1 MINKINGY
9 NVNFSADRQNVPA
22 GLHDSF
28 PMSYR
33 PALPTL
39 SSDKKKEEQH
49 IGKRIVKIA
58 LLTSLCVFIGLK
70 GSSKKIR
77 SKFDQ
82 ANKNFA
88 DLHVGNDV
96 KRGVKFHASKWL
108 RKITEGSKAIFNLA
122 PLKDVLLA
130 KWMEKSKFTKTL
142 AQNITDIFEK
152 ISFNTVKKS
161 YWETH
166 GKLDDFFAVCAE
178 TNKKPEILKAQAHE
192 KVNDIISTIRTTFS
206 EGFCET
212 ARRERLDK
220 IKKEFDGCDSNGN
233 KIEDSLRD
241 KVWKEMYLDFKNYAK
256 KKIYKSF
263 ISESLTSKTKIRH
276 AMEVNKITY
285 VISNS
290 LRTMCEDC
298 FNLLKHMDTFI
309 DTDDKPTRDVIKE
322 LATKLNKYKEHIQKT
337 ETDGQEILLDGKVIE
352 HLKQINETCRNN
364 NKYDQATLGMISDEI
379 DVLVERLSNHK
390 RGGVN
395 QILHIYKGILGEKN
409 PEFLKI
415 LKVAYDATGSL
426 EKSVD
431 LETDKMFDKVRD
443 LKIGS
448 APKDTLALL
457 IPLGAVGYGINKADT
472 TDQKISAGIKY
483 GVPVM
488 GAIAI
493 TTYCTIGLLSAGPSL
508 LIGLLSGLALNQI
521 GSEVDNFRKNH
532 NDKNR

>member
-1 MINKINGY
+1 MINKTQGY
-9 NVNFSADRQNVPA
+9 CLNFSANRQNVPA
-22 GLHDSF
+22 SLHDSF

-33 PALPTL
+33 PALPML
-39 SSDKKKEEQH
+39 SYDKKKEEQH

-88 DLHVGNDV
+88 DLNFNNAENSPL
-96 KRGVKFHASKWL
+96 KFYASKFL
-108 RKITEGSKAIFNLA
+108 RKMTEGSKAIFNLA

-130 KWMEKSKFTKTL
+130 KWMEKSKFTSNL
-142 AQNITDIFEK
+142 AQNIADAFEK
-152 ISFNTVKKS
+152 ISFRTVKKS

-166 GKLDDFFAVCAE
+166 GKLDDFFAICAE
-178 TNKKPEILKAQAHE
+178 TNKNQKVSKAHAD
-192 KVNDIISTIRTTFS
+192 KINGIISTIRTTFS

-212 ARRERLDK
+212 ARRERLSK
-220 IKKEFDGCDSNGN
+220 IKQELDGFDAKGN
-233 KIEDSLRD
+233 KVEDSLRD

-256 KKIYKSF
+256 TKIYKSF
-263 ISESLTSKTKIRH
+263 ISESLTSKTKIKH

-309 DTDDKPTRDVIKE
+309 DADDKGTRDFMKE
-322 LATKLNKYKEHIQKT
+322 LAIKLNAYKKHIRDT
-337 ETDGQEILLDGKVIE
+337 EGDGHEILLDGKVIE
-352 HLKQINETCRNN
+352 HLRQINEKCRKN
-364 NKYDQATLGMISDEI
+364 NKYNQATLDMISAEI

-448 APKDTLALL
+448 APKDTLALI

-472 TDQKISAGIKY
+472 MDEKISAGIKY

-493 TTYCTIGLLSAGPSL
+493 TTYCTIGLVSAGPSL
-508 LIGLLSGLALNQI
+508 LIGALAGLALNQI
-521 GSEVDNFRKNH
+521 GSEVDNFRKSNH
-532 NDKNR
+532 KG

>member
-49 IGKRIVKIA
+49 IGRRIVKIA

-130 KWMEKSKFTKTL
+130 KWMEKSKWTNYISDGLTKF
-142 AQNITDIFEK
+142 FEK
-152 ISFNTVKKS
+152 TSYETVKKA
-161 YWETH
+161 YWKSH

-178 TNKKPEILKAQAHE
+178 TNKTPKVSKAQADI
-192 KVNDIISTIRTTFS
+192 VNDIISTIRTKFS

-220 IKKEFDGCDSNGN
+220 IKKEFDGCDPNGN

-256 KKIYKSF
+256 NKIYKSF
-263 ISESLTSKTKIRH
+263 ISEHLTSKTKIRH

-309 DTDDKPTRDVIKE
+309 DTEDKGTRDVMKDI
-322 LATKLNKYKEHIQKT
+322 ATKLNDYKKHIRDT
-337 ETDGQEILLDGKVIE
+337 EGDGQEILLDGKVSDN
-352 HLKQINETCRNN
+352 LKRINEKCRDYK
-364 NKYDQATLGMISDEI
+364 KYDQATLDMISAEI

-426 EKSVD
+426 EKAVD

-448 APKDTLALL
+448 APKDTLALI

-472 TDQKISAGIKY
+472 TDEKISAGIKY

-508 LIGLLSGLALNQI
+508 IIGLLSGLALNQI
-521 GSEVDNFRKNH
+521 GSEVDNFRK
-532 NDKNR
+532 R